1 MDKGFLN
8 ELLLYLQQQRR
19 QLDDS
24 QRLLNDLQQQQ
35 GDIPSVSHIT
45 LSTHYQENGGGGVA
59 DDVVSILNMYGHR
72 Y

>member
-45 LSTHYQENGGGGVA
+45 LSSHYQENGGEGEAGGGA
-59 DDVVSILNMYGHR
+59 DDVVS
-72 Y
+72 